1 MIVDPR
7 GTQMDQTPMAFPLLF
22 EVNHRAII
30 AGANT
35 DMKLIPA
42 PSINRLASMMP
53 MPLLRAPMPEPT
65 IRQKRAINPTAR

>member
-7 GTQMDQTPMAFPLLF
+7 GTHMDQTPMAFPLLF
-22 EVNHRAII
+22 EVNQRAII
-30 AGANT
+30 AGAT
-35 DMKLIPA
+35 TAMKLIPA

-53 MPLLRAPMPEPT
+53 MPPLKAPIPAPM

>member
-30 AGANT
+30 AGATT

-42 PSINRLASMMP
+42 PSINRLDSMMP